1 MERKNLDEIAIYI
14 TILAI
19 VTIFLVTITLFVRGQ
34 CTYGMVCLSCCLL
47 NVFFLVKQIE
57 NYEDE

>member
-1 MERKNLDEIAIYI
+1 MDRKNLDEIHIYI

-19 VTIFLVTITLFVRGQ
+19 VAIFLATITLFVRGQ

-47 NVFFLVKQIE
+47 NVFFLVKQIK
-57 NYEDE
+57 NYKDE

>member
-1 MERKNLDEIAIYI
+1 MDRKILDEIAIYI

-19 VTIFLVTITLFVRGQ
+19 VTIFLATITLFVRKQ